1 MKALY
6 KSGPH
11 PGLELVDRPE
21 PEAGTGEVKI
31 RVLTTG
37 ICGTDLHLL
46 HWDGAGAGM
55 AIAPLI
61 PGHEFYGEVVA
72 VGDLVTDVQVG
83 DRVSGEGHIV
93 CGICRNCRAGRRQ
106 LCIRT
111 RAVGVQRDG
120 AFAEYVVIPQ
130 ENVWS
135 HTREGSTDITPELG
149 AIFDPFGNAVHTAL
163 KFPVVGEDVLITG
176 AGPIGLMA
184 AAVVRHAGARYVAIT
199 DVSAPRLA
207 IAERMGVDLALNVS
221 TADIERARQQLRLR
235 EGFDVGLEMSGHAEA
250 LPEMISVMNHGG
262 KIALLGLPTTSIDID
277 WAAVVTHM
285 LTLQGIYGR
294 EMFETW
300 NAMTAMLQTSQWLH
314 DAIASVV
321 TDVLPATRWQEA
333 FDAAA
338 GGTGGKVVLD
348 WTVF

>member
-6 KSGPH
+6 KAGPH

-21 PEAGTGEVKI
+21 PEPGIGEVKI
-31 RVLTTG
+31 RVHTTG
-37 ICGTDLHLL
+37 ICGTDLHILD
-46 HWDGAGAGM
+46 WDPWAASM
-55 AIAPLI
+55 VPAPLI

-72 VGDLVTDVQVG
+72 VGEMVHDVAIG
-83 DRVSGEGHIV
+83 ELVSGEGHIV
-93 CGICRNCRAGRRQ
+93 CGMCRNCRAGRRQ

-111 RAVGVQRDG
+111 VSVGVQRDG

-135 HTREGSTDITPELG
+135 HTREGGHAVTADLG

-163 KFPVVGEDVLITG
+163 KFGVVGEDVLITG

-199 DVSAPRLA
+199 DISPERLA

-221 TADIERARQQLRLR
+221 GTPVDRAPEVLHLR
-235 EGFDVGLEMSGHAEA
+235 EGFDVGLEMSGHPSA
-250 LPEMISVMNHGG
+250 LPEMIRVMNHGG
-262 KIALLGLPTTSIDID
+262 KIALLGLPSQSIDLD
-277 WAAVVTHM
+277 WSLVVTQM

-300 NAMTAMLQTSQWLH
+300 NAMSSMLQTSDWLLH
-314 DAIASVV
+314 AITSVV
-321 TDVLPATRWQEA
+321 TDRLPATEWEA
-333 FDAAA
+333 GFAAA
-338 GGTGGKVVLD
+338 HAGAGGKVVLD
-348 WTVF
+348 WTTL

>member
-6 KSGPH
+6 KSGPR

-21 PEAGTGEVKI
+21 PEPGPGEVKI

-46 HWDGAGAGM
+46 DWDPAGAGM
-55 AIAPLI
+55 ARTPLI

-72 VGDLVTDVQVG
+72 TGELVRDVQIG

-111 RAVGVQRDG
+111 RSVGVQRDG
-120 AFAEYVVIPQ
+120 AFAEYVVIPE

-163 KFPVVGEDVLITG
+163 RFGVVGEDVLITG

-199 DVSAPRLA
+199 DVSTQRLA
-207 IAERMGVDLALNVS
+207 LAERMGVDLALNVA
-221 TADIERARQQLRLR
+221 TTHIDQARAQLRLR

-262 KIALLGLPTTSIDID
+262 KIALLGLPTTPIDID
-277 WAAVVTHM
+277 WASVVTHM

-300 NAMTAMLQTSQWLH
+300 NAMAAMLQTSQWLH
-314 DAIASVV
+314 GAISSVI
-321 TDVLPATRWQEA
+321 TDVLPASEWRA
-333 FDAAA
+333 GFAAA
-338 GGTGGKVVLD
+338 GNGTGGKVVLD